1 MNFGHLSMNVLV
13 LILIDYITC
22 KMFLLF
28 KSGNAFPQIF
38 EGKEI
43 AGLICTAVK
52 LCKGFQAL
60 LLRCLEGVKC
70 MRS

>member
-1 MNFGHLSMNVLV
+1 
-13 LILIDYITC
+13 
-22 KMFLLF
+22 MFLLF

-43 AGLICTAVK
+43 AGLISTVVK

-60 LLRCLEGVKC
+60 LFRCLKGVKC

>member
-1 MNFGHLSMNVLV
+1 
-13 LILIDYITC
+13 
-22 KMFLLF
+22 MFLLF

-52 LCKGFQAL
+52 LCEGFQAL